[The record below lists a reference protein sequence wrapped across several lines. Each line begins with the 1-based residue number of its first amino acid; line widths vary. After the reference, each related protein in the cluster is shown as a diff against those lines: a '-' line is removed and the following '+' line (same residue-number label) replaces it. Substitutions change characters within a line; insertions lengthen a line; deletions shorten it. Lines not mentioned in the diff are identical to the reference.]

1 MNPIE
6 VYHVSATFEGRV
18 QGVGFRYRTLQ
29 IARGYE
35 VSGLVRNL
43 PDGRVELHAEG
54 VRSEV
59 EGFVDEV
66 AERLDVFIRKVNRE
80 SDQRPARYAGFHIG

>member
-1 MNPIE
+1 MNPRE
-6 VYHVSATFEGRV
+6 VYHVTATFEGRV

-54 VRSEV
+54 IQSEV
-59 EGFVDEV
+59 EGFVNEV
-66 AERLDVFIRKVNRE
+66 AERLDVFIRKEKRE
-80 SDQRPARYAGFHIG
+80 SDQRLAQYAGFHIG